1 MKLLHSLGFL
11 AVANAAA
18 LAVPMADIPG
28 NTNLVSGE
36 LVGYGT
42 NEVEIRTPN
51 EAKVLEARVSPNCR
65 RIGRVISR
73 ISKSSAVA
81 ALLHM
86 STGEAKKVCEQE
98 NSPNCAKYHG
108 AVGTSS
114 TAEDSRLDPGPVR
127 RGLPTNT
134 LSADA
139 LHAALQEDGWI
150 YDLLEQ
156 VDVSSLD
163 LEKRDSAPRMIHR
176 LIARNVTLDDQG
188 SASDIAFNCFDNG
201 DLNLHFP
208 GGAGTFPTGNDQASP
223 LHKRFD
229 GAGFKV
235 SATTRSK
242 SPLTRDQQKAM
253 AHTIAR
259 DWASDAYAYPMADYM
274 GLVRTD
280 RHPNFYFRIIPE
292 VRGFGLNYESVDICG
307 PLYKFV

>member
-11 AVANAAA
+11 VVANAAA
-18 LAVPMADIPG
+18 LSVPVADISG
-28 NTNLVSGE
+28 NTNLVSSE

-51 EAKVLEARVSPNCR
+51 EAKVLEARVAPNCR

-81 ALLHM
+81 LDILFLAAGIL
-86 STGEAKKVCEQE
+86 
-98 NSPNCAKYHG
+98 HG

-114 TAEDSRLDPGPVR
+114 TAEDSHLDPGPVR
-127 RGLPTNT
+127 RGLPTDT
-134 LSADA
+134 FSANA
-139 LHAALQEDGWI
+139 LHAALQNDGWI

-156 VDVSSLD
+156 IDVSSLN
-163 LEKRDSAPRMIHR
+163 LEKRDSDPRMTQR
-176 LIARNVTLDDQG
+176 LIARNVTLDDQA
-188 SASDIAFNCFDNG
+188 SASDIAFNYFDNG
-201 DLNLHFP
+201 ELNLHFP
-208 GGAGTFPTGNDQASP
+208 GGAGTFPTSNAQNSP
-223 LHKRFD
+223 LHARFD

-235 SATTRSK
+235 SASTRSR
-242 SPLTRDQQKAM
+242 SPLARDQQKAM
-253 AHTIAR
+253 AHEIAM

-280 RHPNFYFRIIPE
+280 SHPNFYFRIIPE

-307 PLYKFV
+307 PLYEFV